1 MFKSDSN
8 PAVSNS
14 DENSE
19 LILQSA
25 GTLSPVNELNAIN
38 RAALCKSATVVHV
51 QRNDQLKPEGA
62 NRWLMY
68 LVEGSLTLYNGK
80 DEVGNIS
87 AKTSD
92 ALQPLFL
99 DKSAYQ
105 IAKTQ
110 TVAKIVKFGREQL
123 DILSREQQKNAIS
136 VLDIQ
141 VSEKDNLVFD
151 SILAEMPSKKVNL
164 ASFGEATA
172 KILVSHSQVGGIPEL
187 SEIIQSDPGL
197 SVNIVNAA
205 NKAEGGTGDSIASI
219 RGAISRLGVEA
230 TQRSL
235 EELLRKN
242 TIVPA
247 NDVIERR
254 FRRYMQRT
262 ALSTAIVHVLAKEL
276 PDMKPE
282 IATLVA
288 LVSDIGEL
296 QIITHANKMPELF
309 EQDSDLDGVIENL
322 RTVLSSWLLNTWDY
336 PEEFVHSANIAR
348 DWYRNH
354 TGDIGYADL
363 VTASLLIIQAEM
375 PDGQP
380 SSIPNA
386 DNLLLARRLQQ
397 AGIDLKAPAEIMKAA
412 TTKLVSVQSLL
423 KAS

>member
-1 MFKSDSN
+1 VFKSDSN

-14 DENSE
+14 DENAV
-19 LILQSA
+19 LILAAA
-25 GTLSPVNELNAIN
+25 GAVSPVNELNAVN

-68 LVEGSLTLYNGK
+68 LIEGSLSLLDGK
-80 DEVGNIS
+80 DEVGNLT

-92 ALQPLFL
+92 ALQPLFQ

-105 IAKTQ
+105 TAKTQ
-110 TVAKIVKFGREQL
+110 TVAKVVKFGREQL
-123 DILSREQQKNAIS
+123 DILLREQQKNAIS

-141 VSEKDNLVFD
+141 VTEKDNLVFD
-151 SILAEMPSKKVNL
+151 SIVEEMKTNRVNL
-164 ASFGEATA
+164 ASFGEAAT
-172 KILVSHSQVGGIPEL
+172 KILTSHSKVAGIPEL
-187 SEIIQSDPGL
+187 AEIIQSDPGL
-197 SVNIVNAA
+197 SANIVNAA
-205 NKAEGGTGDSIASI
+205 NKTEGGAGDSITSI

-230 TQRSL
+230 TQRNIG
-235 EELLRKN
+235 ELLRQN

-247 NDVIERR
+247 NEVIERR

-262 ALSTAIVHVLAKEL
+262 ALTTSIVQVLAKEI
-276 PDMKPE
+276 PDLKSE
-282 IATLVA
+282 VAILVA

-296 QIITHANKMPELF
+296 MVIAHANKF
-309 EQDSDLDGVIENL
+309 ADQFQDDAELDGVVGNL
-322 RTVLSSWLLNTWDY
+322 RTVLSSWLMSSWDF
-336 PEEFVHSANIAR
+336 PEEFVDATNIAR

-354 TGDIGYADL
+354 TGDINYTDL
-363 VTASLLIIQAEM
+363 VTASLLIIQSEM

-380 SSIPNA
+380 SSIPSA

-397 AGIDLKAPAEIMKAA
+397 AGIDLKAPADIMAAA
-412 TTKLVSVQSLL
+412 TNNMVNVQALL

>member
-1 MFKSDSN
+1 MFKSDPN
-8 PAVSNS
+8 PSVSNS
-14 DENSE
+14 DENSI
-19 LILQSA
+19 LILSA
-25 GTLSPVNELNAIN
+25 AGAVSPVSELNAVN

-68 LVEGSLTLYNGK
+68 LIEGTLTLYDGK
-80 DEVGNIS
+80 DEVGSIA
-87 AKTSD
+87 AKSPES
-92 ALQPLFL
+92 LQPLFL

-105 IAKTQ
+105 LAKTQ

-123 DILSREQQKNAIS
+123 DILLREQQKNAIS

-141 VSEKDNLVFD
+141 VTETDNKVFD
-151 SILAEMPSKKVNL
+151 SILAEMQSNKVSL
-164 ASFGEATA
+164 ASFGEAAA
-172 KILVSHSQVGGIPEL
+172 KILTSHAQVAGIPEL

-205 NKAEGGTGDSIASI
+205 NKADGGAGDSITSI
-219 RGAISRLGVEA
+219 RGAISRLGVES
-230 TQRSL
+230 TQRSI

-247 NDVIERR
+247 NDVIEKR

-276 PDMKPE
+276 PDIKAE
-282 IATLVA
+282 AATLIA

-296 QIITHANKMPELF
+296 QIISHANKMPELF
-309 EQDSDLDGVIENL
+309 QSDADLDGVIENL
-322 RTVLSSWLLNTWDY
+322 RTVLSSWLLSSWNY
-336 PEEFVHSANIAR
+336 PDEFIHSANIAR

-363 VTASLLIIQAEM
+363 VTASLLIIQSEM

-380 SSIPNA
+380 SSIPSA

-397 AGIDLKAPAEIMKAA
+397 AGIDLKAPAEIMRAA
-412 TTKLVSVQSLL
+412 TSKLVSTQALL